1 MGKADFAV
9 EELGRT
15 TILGSRSYALKS
27 KFVDQTFQIDVA
39 RPARRE
45 VSDDPLPV
53 IYLLDGNSAF
63 GVAIPTAR
71 LLQDDG
77 LPPVLIVSIGYR
89 FDETRPMAAQFFETR
104 TRDYTPSADPSWLEA
119 TREILAKSGVTVD
132 TVTGGGAAFLAF
144 IEEELKPFIASR
156 YAIKADDQSLI
167 GMSLGGLF
175 TLYAL
180 FEKPGS
186 FARYG
191 ALSPSIWW
199 NGCSVLGQE
208 KALASRVTDLPVRLF
223 LSVGV
228 LEEGAGPP
236 YNMVSNLEKLRRQL
250 LARNYPGLRL
260 SHTVF
265 TDETHASVY
274 PGSISRALRRL
285 FE

>member
-1 MGKADFAV
+1 MEF

-15 TILGSRSYALKS
+15 TVMGSHSYALRS
-27 KFVDQTFQIDVA
+27 RHVDQVYQIDVA
-39 RPARRE
+39 RQVRGK
-45 VSDDPLPV
+45 DDNEPRPV
-53 IYLLDGNSAF
+53 VYLLDGNSSF
-63 GVAIPTAR
+63 GMAVPTMR

-89 FDETRPMAAQFFETR
+89 FEEGRSLAGQIFETR
-104 TRDYTPSADPSWLEA
+104 TRDYTPSEDTAWIAMNKEMLGKRD
-119 TREILAKSGVTVD
+119 VD
-132 TVTGGGAAFLAF
+132 LSRITTGGAAAFLAF

-156 YAIKADDQSLI
+156 YAVKEDDQALI

-180 FEKPGS
+180 FERPGT

-199 NGCSVLGQE
+199 NDRFIAQKE
-208 KALASRVTDLPVRLF
+208 KAMTVSDLPVRLF

-236 YNMVSNLEKLRRQL
+236 YNMVSNLEKLGQKL
-250 LARNYPGLRL
+250 LAREYPGLKL

-265 TDETHASVY
+265 PDETHASVF
-274 PGSISRALRRL
+274 PGSLSRAVRAL
-285 FE
+285 FA